1 MLLSTKPDED
11 GPVSKPP
18 TDVVELVDDE
28 LDRSTVLT
36 AEVRDHIRA
45 SAHLLWNDSDGLGA
59 TGEDGLLVLANTPEP
74 LSGDRQIEALVSFL
88 LGERATLTGRDA
100 AALDWYSDAAD
111 KAGSDTP
118 LAALASEKASDAQAR
133 VLEFEA
139 RRASRWRRVRRPSKP
154 LALGTVLAVILAVGV
169 IAAILFARDD

>member
-1 MLLSTKPDED
+1 M
-11 GPVSKPP
+11 SKPP
-18 TDVVELVDDE
+18 ADVVELVDAE

-111 KAGSDTP
+111 KAAADSR
-118 LAALASEKASDAQAR
+118 LADLSAERASDAEAR
-133 VLEFEA
+133 VREFEA
-139 RRASRWRRVRRPSKP
+139 RRAAGWRRVTRPSRP
-154 LALGTVLAVILAVGV
+154 VALGSVLAIILAIGLV
-169 IAAILFARDD
+169 AAVLFARGDD

>member
-1 MLLSTKPDED
+1 M
-11 GPVSKPP
+11 SKPP
-18 TDVVELVDDE
+18 TDVVELVDAE

-74 LSGDRQIEALVSFL
+74 LAGDRQIEALVSFL

-100 AALDWYSDAAD
+100 AARDWYSDAVE
-111 KAGSDTP
+111 KASPSTT
-118 LAALASEKASDAQAR
+118 LYATASEKAIDADAR
-133 VLEFEA
+133 AREFEA
-139 RRASRWRRVRRPSKP
+139 RQARLWNRVPTPSKP
-154 LALGTVLAVILAVGV
+154 ITIGSVVLILLTLGLVAAL
-169 IAAILFARDD
+169 LFCRGDDD

>member
-1 MLLSTKPDED
+1 M
-11 GPVSKPP
+11 SKPP
-18 TDVVELVDDE
+18 TDVVELVDAE

-74 LSGDRQIEALVSFL
+74 LAGDRQIEALVSFL

-111 KAGSDTP
+111 KAEPETG
-118 LAALASEKASDAQAR
+118 LAALATERASDAEAR
-133 VLEFEA
+133 VREFEA
-139 RRASRWRRVRRPSKP
+139 RRASRWRRVPRPSTP
-154 LALGTVLAVILAVGV
+154 IALGSVLAIILAIGLV
-169 IAAILFARDD
+169 AALLFARGDD

>member
-1 MLLSTKPDED
+1 M
-11 GPVSKPP
+11 SKPP
-18 TDVVELVDDE
+18 TDVVELVDAE
-28 LDRSTVLT
+28 LDRLTVLT

-74 LSGDRQIEALVSFL
+74 LSGDRQIESLVSFL

-111 KAGSDTP
+111 KAEPGTT
-118 LAALASEKASDAQAR
+118 LATLSTERASDAEAR
-133 VLEFEA
+133 VREFEA
-139 RRASRWRRVRRPSKP
+139 RRASRWRRVARPSRP
-154 LALGTVLAVILAVGV
+154 VALGSVLAIILVIGLV
-169 IAAILFARDD
+169 AALLFARGDD

>member
-1 MLLSTKPDED
+1 M
-11 GPVSKPP
+11 SKPP
-18 TDVVELVDDE
+18 TDVVELVDAE

-74 LSGDRQIEALVSFL
+74 LAGDRQIEALVSFL

-111 KAGSDTP
+111 KAEAETDLGA
-118 LAALASEKASDAQAR
+118 LAAERASDAEAR
-133 VLEFEA
+133 VREFEA
-139 RRASRWRRVRRPSKP
+139 RRASRWRRVARPSTP
-154 LALGTVLAVILAVGV
+154 VALGSVLAIILALGLV
-169 IAAILFARDD
+169 AALLFARGDD

>member
-1 MLLSTKPDED
+1 M
-11 GPVSKPP
+11 SKPP
-18 TDVVELVDDE
+18 ADVVELVDAE

-111 KAGSDTP
+111 KASADSR
-118 LAALASEKASDAQAR
+118 LAALAADRASDAEAR
-133 VLEFEA
+133 VREFEA
-139 RRASRWRRVRRPSKP
+139 RRAAGWRRVTRPSRP
-154 LALGTVLAVILAVGV
+154 VALGSVLAIILAIGLV
-169 IAAILFARDD
+169 AAVLFARGDD

>member
-1 MLLSTKPDED
+1 M
-11 GPVSKPP
+11 SKPP
-18 TDVVELVDDE
+18 ADVVELVDAE

-88 LGERATLTGRDA
+88 LGERATLTGRDS

-111 KAGSDTP
+111 KAESGTD
-118 LAALASEKASDAQAR
+118 LAARASEKASDAEAR
-133 VLEFEA
+133 VREFEA
-139 RRASRWRRVRRPSKP
+139 RRASRWRRVPTPSKP
-154 LALGTVLAVILAVGV
+154 VALGSVLAIILAIGL
-169 IAAILFARDD
+169 IAALLFARGDDD

>member
-1 MLLSTKPDED
+1 M
-11 GPVSKPP
+11 SKPP
-18 TDVVELVDDE
+18 TDVVELVDAE
-28 LDRSTVLT
+28 LDRLTVLT

-74 LSGDRQIEALVSFL
+74 LSGDRQIESLVSFL

-111 KAGSDTP
+111 KAEPGTT
-118 LAALASEKASDAQAR
+118 LATLSTERASDAEAR
-133 VLEFEA
+133 AREFEA
-139 RRASRWRRVRRPSKP
+139 RRASRWRRVARPSRP
-154 LALGTVLAVILAVGV
+154 VALGSVLAIILVIGLV
-169 IAAILFARDD
+169 AALLFARGDD